1 MLSPPTHNGA
11 TNLGPP
17 SVIYTLN
24 NTYAHGCSNMLLVTN
39 LIFVATYCTTAGLT
53 RKHIVVGGMLNL
65 LRVY

>member
-1 MLSPPTHNGA
+1 MLSPPTRNDA

-24 NTYAHGCSNMLLVTN
+24 DTSAHGCSNILLITN
-39 LIFVATYCTTAGLT
+39 LIFVSTYCTRFGLT
-53 RKHIVVGGMLNL
+53 RKHIVVGEMLNL